1 MTAQVTK
8 KRTRELQ
15 RLANSLAEPAEKK
28 LREEVIYSLSH
39 DALRAVLKEAKV
51 EGADQ
56 MTSSQATRRAKKL
69 LDEGV
74 LKPETLRCVED
85 TDADSRERGRRSASR
100 FIAAERRPNALVSC
114 SKAATAGS
122 ADSKAQVPATVARRV
137 LVESPKKTKK
147 PAATAKGAAPQSLY
161 QSVTGFLSSI
171 LRFGR

>member
-39 DALRAVLKEAKV
+39 EALRAVLKEAKV

-74 LKPETLRCVED
+74 LKPETLR
-85 TDADSRERGRRSASR
+85 
-100 FIAAERRPNALVSC
+100 
-114 SKAATAGS
+114 
-122 ADSKAQVPATVARRV
+122 
-137 LVESPKKTKK
+137 
-147 PAATAKGAAPQSLY
+147 
-161 QSVTGFLSSI
+161 
-171 LRFGR
+171 